1 MLKLSE
7 IREKEIININ
17 TGERMGYIDDFE
29 LNLEKGY
36 IEGFVMAGPGKGLG
50 LFKKSNDITINW
62 NSIVKI
68 GTDIILIDYRDEI
81 TG

>member
-36 IEGFVMAGPGKGLG
+36 IEGIVMSGAGKVLG
-50 LFKKSNDITINW
+50 LFKKSSDITINW
-62 NSIVKI
+62 SSIVKI